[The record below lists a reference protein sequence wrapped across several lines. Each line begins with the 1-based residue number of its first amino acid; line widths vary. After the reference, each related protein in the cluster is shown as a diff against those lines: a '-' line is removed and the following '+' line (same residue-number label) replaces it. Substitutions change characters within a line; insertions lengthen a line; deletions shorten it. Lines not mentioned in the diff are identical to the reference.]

1 MDALWMK
8 HFVNLEKGA
17 FFFPRSEDAPNVTA
31 SSESLLTRSSIIY
44 AHLHSC
50 NTLFIKSK
58 QHSSQFPS
66 PISVS
71 VSESFNNIW
80 RYALAQARSKRRG
93 NTYFQNWNWDVL
105 FTAFAISFKILQFIL
120 ISTHL
125 NFIRLRLSE
134 GRYSGMFSWS
144 MSSVW
149 FTRLLCRSSESWRFT
164 KLHEYKGLCKIYKS
178 CSSQLVK
185 LQWWVSAGTC
195 L

>member
-1 MDALWMK
+1 MDETLCELGK
-8 HFVNLEKGA
+8 RS
-17 FFFPRSEDAPNVTA
+17 FFHAEDTPNITA
-31 SSESLLTRSSIIY
+31 SRESILTRSSIIY

-93 NTYFQNWNWDVL
+93 NTYFQNCNWDVL

-125 NFIRLRLSE
+125 NFIRLLLSE
-134 GRYSGMFSWS
+134 GSYSGMFSWS

-149 FTRLLCRSSESWRFT
+149 FTWMLCWSSASWIFT
-164 KLHEYKGLCKIYKS
+164 ILHEYKGLSKIYNS
-178 CSSQLVK
+178 CSSKLVM
-185 LQWWVSAGTC
+185 V
-195 L
+195 